1 MSMYGQRGRELLL
14 ELKRS
19 DWLPPYNDEA
29 VRACLQEIQLHFD
42 ELQDQVRAASS
53 GEHTKPPME
62 ARPSLLLHDA
72 AIRRN
77 KQCLLAYH
85 VARLNKLKQE
95 VNGGNAH
102 CNSSVIRSL
111 TSEAELDFLG
121 EYEKMYT
128 GFGASM
134 GLDLKA
140 LLLPPEQDSVQ
151 VRVLSRNLGTLVTES
166 GTSVDLELGTIHY
179 LTRADVEP
187 LIRQGLMEQVDGEE
201 EG

>member
-42 ELQDQVRAASS
+42 ELQDQITAHSN
-53 GEHTKPPME
+53 EEKPPME

-85 VARLNKLKQE
+85 VARLKKLQEE
-95 VNGGNAH
+95 VNGGNEHAA
-102 CNSSVIRSL
+102 SSIMRSL
-111 TSEAELDFLG
+111 INEAELDFVG
-121 EYEKMYT
+121 DYEKLRT
-128 GFGASM
+128 SFGGSM
-134 GLDLKA
+134 GLDLRA
-140 LLLPPEQDSVQ
+140 SILPPEQDLIQ
-151 VRVLSRNLGTLVTES
+151 VRVLSEKLGTLVTES
-166 GTSVDLELGTIHY
+166 GTSVDLELGTIHF
-179 LTRADVEP
+179 LSRSDVEP